1 MFKRVAVPVVSLL
14 AVCLGYA
21 AGVLA
26 LETAPANKPISPVE
40 ARKRVGDQVQV
51 QMEVRAAKDRLEKRG
66 EIFLDSEE
74 DFRDEKNFAV
84 VITVK
89 GAGSLKEK
97 GIQVPVEHFQGKE
110 IRVRGLV
117 KQVDDVP
124 RIEVDDADQIK
135 LVENT

>member
-1 MFKRVAVPVVSLL
+1 MFKRVAVPVVSLFV
-14 AVCLGYA
+14 VCLGYA

-40 ARKRVGDQVQV
+40 ARKRVGEQVHV
-51 QMEVRAAKDRLEKRG
+51 RMEVRAAKDRLEKRG

-89 GAGSLKEK
+89 GAGSLKGERY
-97 GIQVPVEHFQGKE
+97 PSPRRALPRQGDPSSRPGE
-110 IRVRGLV
+110 ASR
-117 KQVDDVP
+117 
-124 RIEVDDADQIK
+124 
-135 LVENT
+135 